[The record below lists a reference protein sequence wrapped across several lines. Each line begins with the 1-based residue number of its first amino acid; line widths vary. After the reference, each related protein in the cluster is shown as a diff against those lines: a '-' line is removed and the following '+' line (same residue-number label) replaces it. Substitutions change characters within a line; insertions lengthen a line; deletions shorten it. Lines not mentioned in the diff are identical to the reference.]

1 VVTPQPIGVLPWPAG
16 LLLLQEAH
24 DPAAEDTQ
32 RALVAGGAPEQWP
45 DAFVPMRLALEG
57 DVPAAAAALD
67 SWPDDAVA
75 RYNRAVLLGDAAAL
89 SAIVDDLQQA
99 DAVRGLAH
107 TARYTMGSGDAPPS
121 PSTAVPGEVA
131 AVMLSARASQAL
143 EDGHVDAA
151 VRELEAAAES
161 ARAAGSPL
169 LASALYATT
178 AETVRDRTDDPR
190 AALRHADAAVEV
202 LPAEAPGERRAEAM
216 LVRGVTRYHAAST
229 TPNDLALMSS
239 AVGDLQAALQT
250 FREDRHPDAFAQAS
264 QYLALCYLMLPMSGQ
279 GDRIRVAVAVSSL
292 RAALRVMTPQ
302 THGEAWVS
310 AQLNLANAL
319 QYLPS
324 SHTADNLVEAV
335 ELYEQLLDVRD
346 RAADPDGYARLLA
359 NQGNALAHL
368 GIHAHA
374 QRKLVE
380 ARRLF
385 ADVGDADA
393 VSTVDQ
399 VLAELDRVQ
408 AG

>member
-1 VVTPQPIGVLPWPAG
+1 MTAQPIGVLPWPAG
-16 LLLLQEAH
+16 LLLVGAT
-24 DPAAEDTQ
+24 DGPAVDDARRT
-32 RALVAGGAPEQWP
+32 LVAGGTPAQWP
-45 DAFVPMRLALEG
+45 DALEPMRLALEG
-57 DVPAAAAALD
+57 DVAAAAAALD
-67 SWPDDAVA
+67 SWPDDATA
-75 RYNRAVLLGDAAAL
+75 RYNRAVLLADQDAL
-89 SAIVDDLQQA
+89 SAIVDDPHQPEA
-99 DAVRGLAH
+99 MRGLAH
-107 TARYTMGSGDAPPS
+107 TARYTLGSGDAPPS
-121 PSTAVPGEVA
+121 PSTEVPGDVA

-143 EDGHVDAA
+143 EGGDVEAA
-151 VRELEAAAES
+151 VRELEAGAES
-161 ARAAGSPL
+161 ALAAGSPL
-169 LASALYATT
+169 LASALHATT

-202 LPAEAPGERRAEAM
+202 LPTEAPGERRAEAM
-216 LVRGVTRYHAAST
+216 LVRGVTRYHAASAE
-229 TPNDLALMSS
+229 PNDLVLMRS

-292 RAALRVMTPQ
+292 RAALRVMTAE
-302 THGEAWVS
+302 THGDAWVS

-346 RAADPDGYARLLA
+346 SAADPGGYARLLA

-368 GIHAHA
+368 GIHAQA
-374 QRKLVE
+374 RAKLVE

-385 ADVGDADA
+385 AAVGDIDS